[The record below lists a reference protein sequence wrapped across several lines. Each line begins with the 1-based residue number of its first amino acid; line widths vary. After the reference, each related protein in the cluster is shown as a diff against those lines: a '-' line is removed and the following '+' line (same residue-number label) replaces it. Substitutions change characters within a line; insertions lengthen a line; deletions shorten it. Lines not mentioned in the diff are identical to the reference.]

1 MAFGSTNYKHTDAAA
16 LFKSG
21 PGILH
26 YVIITGGADA
36 ATCTIYDNT
45 SAAGSIILS
54 LGAAI
59 GLSAVATDL
68 NIAFGTGCYIALT
81 GTTPSISVS
90 YT

>member
-1 MAFGSTNYKHTDAAA
+1 MAFGSTNYKTTTAAVTI
-16 LFKSG
+16 KSG

-26 YVIITGGADA
+26 SVIITGGADA

-45 SAAGSIILS
+45 SAAGDVILT

-59 GLSAVATDL
+59 GLSAVATGL
-68 NIAFGTGCYIALT
+68 NIAFGKGCHVALT
-81 GTTPSISVS
+81 GTTPSISVA